1 MRKLAERT
9 QKSLAEIDATISVI
23 VQGVTQLSGNMETN
37 SQNIRLISDDA
48 IDVQKEANE
57 TKDKT
62 LQSIEISK
70 KASKK
75 VVEISHLVN
84 LMMEQM
90 RLTLGLSNNN
100 EVIANELSEISKKM
114 LETSHQLESTLSV
127 FKA

>member
-1 MRKLAERT
+1 MSDNL
-9 QKSLAEIDATISVI
+9 KSKSTEKITI
-23 VQGVTQLSGNMETN
+23 
-37 SQNIRLISDDA
+37 NIEANAPKSDDA